1 MSYNKFCAE
10 DVLKALGTFPL
21 EKKKVFIQDLKSI
34 LPYDIDVLE
43 DTCVELARQGIINAS
58 TYTLKEGT
66 RIRNIK
72 LK

>member
-1 MSYNKFCAE
+1 MYSKYCAE
-10 DVLKALGTFPL
+10 DVLKALDTFSL
-21 EKKKVFIQDLKSI
+21 EKKKVFIQDLKKI
-34 LPYDIDVLE
+34 LPYDINTLE
-43 DTCVELARQGIINAS
+43 DTCVELARRGIINAS